1 MYPAQRGAA
10 GQHNLRRFSI
20 QVVRIIGPLA
30 VLIAACSDGPSAV
43 RQSKVHPGSAV
54 QTEIAGPNAEQSVA
68 DVVAALNA
76 AWVAKDPT
84 AYAAPYAQDAEVI
97 TPVGTFLHG
106 RAEIEARHIVLFAGP
121 FAGSSS
127 VLTIR
132 RQQFLTGTIAMVDYD
147 QILTTSGAG
156 VQHLF
161 GRWVLT
167 KREGVWEIVGQQSIF
182 VP

>member
-1 MYPAQRGAA
+1 MR
-10 GQHNLRRFSI
+10 
-20 QVVRIIGPLA
+20 VVHIIGPLA
-30 VLIAACSDGPSAV
+30 ILIAACSDGPSAV
-43 RQSKVHPGSAV
+43 QQNRVRPGRAV
-54 QTEIAGPNAEQSVA
+54 QADIAGSNAEQSVA

-76 AWVAKDPT
+76 AWVAKDPA

-97 TPVGTFLHG
+97 TPVATFLHG
-106 RAEIEARHIVLFAGP
+106 RTEIEARHIVLFAGP
-121 FAGSSS
+121 FAGSSN
-127 VLTIR
+127 VTTIR
-132 RQQFLTGTIAMVDYD
+132 RQQFLTGTIAMVDYE

-156 VQHLF
+156 VQHLI